1 VSPSREE
8 ISWRADPPG
17 VVAWIVPVVLILYL
31 GLANGGYGPI
41 ARAEVGVAVWWTVL
55 IGTALN
61 VLPPAAGTK
70 SGRMMLIVLAAFAAW
85 TALSLTWTESDERTA
100 TEVAR
105 VSAYLGV
112 FTLALAAQGTGRWRQ
127 LLFGVTT
134 AIAVLCALAVLSR
147 MHPPWFP
154 EQTAGRY
161 LTGIDIERRLA
172 YPLNYPSGL
181 GALAAIGLPLS
192 VAATSLARSI
202 PGKALAAASIPVL
215 ALTLWLTTSSLS
227 LPVAVIALGAFL
239 LLAPDR
245 LPKLGTVALAGVG
258 SAILFAAVE
267 QREALDRGLPTPT
280 AIDEGHEL
288 LLITLVVCLGV
299 GLVQAG
305 SGLWLRLW
313 RRPAW
318 LQISRRSASIAA
330 AGTLAAA
337 LALAVA
343 VGLPRELGD
352 QWDTFKSRGAATD
365 PTQATR
371 GAQIVD
377 FSGSGRYD
385 FWESA
390 VDANATDPWRG
401 IGPGTFEFWWLRNGT
416 YSGYTRD
423 AHSLYVE
430 TLAELGIV
438 GLVLIAGFSVAILIV
453 GGARALRA
461 PPELRLGIAAA
472 TAGCTAFVGA
482 ALVDWIWELGVLPV
496 VFFVL
501 AAVAV
506 AAGVRAAP
514 SARIA
519 RTQPRWRE
527 WAPRLAIVALSLAAL
542 AAIVPPLF
550 GSVAIQRS
558 YDAAAEGRVAD
569 ALEDAHDAESMQPYA
584 AGPRLQE
591 ALLLFRRGDAE
602 SALQAAREATQR
614 ERTNWRNWYV
624 LSQIEAEQG
633 MRDEAARDL
642 QRARALNPFSPVLG
656 N

>member
-1 VSPSREE
+1 M
-8 ISWRADPPG
+8 G
-17 VVAWIVPVVLILYL
+17 LIVYL

-41 ARAEVGVAVWWTVL
+41 ARAEVGVAVWWTLL
-55 IGTALN
+55 IGTAIG

-70 SGRMMLIVLAAFAAW
+70 WGRMMLILLTAFAAW
-85 TALSLTWTESDERTA
+85 TAISLTWTESDERTA
-100 TEVAR
+100 TEIAR
-105 VSAYLGV
+105 VSTYLGV
-112 FTLALAAQGTGRWRQ
+112 FALALVAQGTGRWRQ
-127 LLFGVTT
+127 VLFGVTT
-134 AIAVLCALAVLSR
+134 GISILCALAVLSR

-181 GALAAIGLPLS
+181 GALAAIGLPLAL
-192 VAATSLARSI
+192 AATSLARSI
-202 PGKALAAASIPVL
+202 PGKTLAAAAIPVL

-227 LPVAVIALGAFL
+227 LPVAVVALAVFV

-245 LPKLGTVALAGVG
+245 LPKLATLAVAGAG
-258 SAILFAAVE
+258 SAVLFAAAE

-280 AIDEGHEL
+280 AIDQGHEL
-288 LLITLVVCLGV
+288 LLITVLVCFGV

-305 SGLWLRLW
+305 ISLWLRHW

-318 LQISRRSASIAA
+318 LQISRRRASIAA
-330 AGTLAAA
+330 VGALAAA
-337 LALAVA
+337 LAIAVA
-343 VGLPRELGD
+343 AGLPRELGD
-352 QWDTFKSRGAATD
+352 QWDNFKSRGAAVD
-365 PTQATR
+365 PTEASR

-390 VDANATDPWRG
+390 VDANASEPWRG

-438 GLVLIAGFSVAILIV
+438 GLVLIAGASVTILLV
-453 GGARALRA
+453 GAWRALRA

-472 TAGCTAFVGA
+472 TAGCAAFVGA
-482 ALVDWIWELGVLPV
+482 ALVDWVWELGVLPV
-496 VFFVL
+496 VFFAL

-506 AAGVRAAP
+506 AAGTRV
-514 SARIA
+514 SSSDRIA
-519 RTQPRWRE
+519 RSQPKWRQ
-527 WAPRLAIVALSLAAL
+527 WAPRAAIVALSLAAL
-542 AAIVPPLF
+542 VAIVPPLL

-558 YDAAAEGRVAD
+558 YDAAEEGRIAD
-569 ALEDAHDAESMQPYA
+569 ALDDAHDAASVQPYA
-584 AGPRLQE
+584 AAPRLQE
-591 ALLLFRRGDAE
+591 ALLRFRRGDAE
-602 SALQAAREATQR
+602 TALQGAREATER
-614 ERTNWRNWYV
+614 EPTNWRNWYV
-624 LSQIEAEQG
+624 LSQIEAERG
-633 MRDEAARDL
+633 MRKEAARDL
-642 QRARALNPFSPVLG
+642 QRVRALNPFSPVLAD
-656 N
+656 